1 MSINMGLDSVR
12 RLQESREEKLLSS
25 YASFSNNCIGR
36 DRKERK
42 CDIRTEYQRDR
53 DRILYCKAFRRL
65 MHKTQVFLSPVG
77 DHYSTRMLHTLEVA
91 QISRTIAR
99 SLDLNEDLVEAIAL
113 GHDLGHTPFGHAG
126 ERALDEIC
134 PEGFKHNEQSVRIV
148 EIIENNGKG
157 LNLTKEVRD
166 GMLNHQS
173 EGKPFTLEGEIVK
186 ISDKIAYI
194 NHDIDDACRAK
205 IMKEEDVPIELSSVV
220 GNTADIRYTRII
232 NDIIENSKGTDKV
245 AMSQDMHKAFFGLRD
260 YMFSNVYTNPI
271 AKGQEKKAEN
281 MVVELYEYYMK
292 HLDELPKK
300 YKKIMERYGDST
312 ERVVCDYISG
322 MTDRYAISKFQE
334 LIIPVSWGY

>member
-1 MSINMGLDSVR
+1 MGLDSVR
-12 RLQESREEKLLSS
+12 RLQECREEKLLSN
-25 YASFSNNCIGR
+25 YATYSNNIIGR
-36 DRKERK
+36 DRNERK
-42 CDIRTEYQRDR
+42 CDIRTEFQRDR

-91 QISRTIAR
+91 QIARTIAR

-126 ERALDEIC
+126 ERALDNVC
-134 PEGFKHNEQSVRIV
+134 NQGFKHNEQSVRIV

-173 EGKPFTLEGEIVK
+173 EGQPFTLEGEIVK
-186 ISDKIAYI
+186 LSDKIAYI

-205 IMKEEDVPIELSSVV
+205 IMREDDVPVELSRVV
-220 GNTADIRYTRII
+220 GNTADLRYTRII
-232 NDIIENSKGTDKV
+232 NDIIENSKGTNKV
-245 AMSQDMHKAFFGLRD
+245 AMSNDMRKAFLGLRE
-260 YMFSNVYTNPI
+260 YMFNNVYTNPI
-271 AKGQEKKAEN
+271 AKSQEKKAEN

-292 HLDELPKK
+292 HFDELPKK
-300 YKKIMERYGDST
+300 YKKIMDKYGDTT
-312 ERVVCDYISG
+312 ERVVCDYIAG